1 MNNSTFLKA
10 TGSPVITQSAIDA
23 FNTEISVKFLKPIYN
38 TDGGSGLPQVS
49 DFSLALSG
57 GTATLTS
64 ATPTSISGGY
74 GPEIILQFSTSGVS
88 DGNETIT
95 ITPTA
100 NALWDI
106 DGTVVS
112 ASQSNNTVDM
122 NLSYMNPIVNFEHNG
137 SNATFNSMIH
147 IADDVYAL
155 AYEGAN
161 NKATISTIKIT
172 AAGSVTNS
180 SFITTEE
187 HDDNNGESNQ
197 LVHLSG
203 DKYVIFYKGQD
214 NDGFAKVFKITAN
227 GETIEQL
234 SSVLEFAPHDYYQS
248 SALKM
253 TDSTAVLA
261 YTGQSSDGFILT
273 FKVSSDGSS
282 ITLSLIHI

>member
-1 MNNSTFLKA
+1 MC
-10 TGSPVITQSAIDA
+10 
-23 FNTEISVKFLKPIYN
+23 
-38 TDGGSGLPQVS
+38 
-49 DFSLALSG
+49 
-57 GTATLTS
+57 
-64 ATPTSISGGY
+64 
-74 GPEIILQFSTSGVS
+74 
-88 DGNETIT
+88 
-95 ITPTA
+95 
-100 NALWDI
+100 DI

-137 SNATFNSMIH
+137 SNATFNSMTH

-234 SSVLEFAPHDYYQS
+234 SSVLEFATQDYYQS
-248 SALKM
+248 SALK
-253 TDSTAVLA
+253 
-261 YTGQSSDGFILT
+261 
-273 FKVSSDGSS
+273 
-282 ITLSLIHI
+282 LSLIHI